1 MFARKPS
8 LIGQNWRPG
17 GLASSGVGTGSWMTS
32 QGKLPNLTR
41 PQLLMGP
48 GIHAPEPQ
56 SSPALIALS
65 ITALQKN
72 HSVGARESPEDE
84 PDAVV
89 PRRRQAGR
97 VDIYHG
103 VRVHLP
109 EVTQLHFHVHWI
121 LGTWCF
127 ASVYNSLHY
136 VSLAFRVIYRVIE
149 KLNLS
154 AVLLGH
160 LANPLTCTTSYEP
173 SFYLVI
179 SEITVLTG
187 PSSFWYSSFT
197 SGNLWLIHNKL
208 TCSFQLIIR
217 YTELQ
222 LGNRIPYMPNLP
234 TYWNILFKNPFFEL
248 HLDLS
253 LHILIFLFDH

>member
-48 GIHAPEPQ
+48 GIRAPELQ
-56 SSPALIALS
+56 GSPALIALS

-84 PDAVV
+84 PGAVV

-109 EVTQLHFHVHWI
+109 EVTQLHFHVH
-121 LGTWCF
+121 
-127 ASVYNSLHY
+127 
-136 VSLAFRVIYRVIE
+136 
-149 KLNLS
+149 
-154 AVLLGH
+154 
-160 LANPLTCTTSYEP
+160 
-173 SFYLVI
+173 
-179 SEITVLTG
+179 
-187 PSSFWYSSFT
+187 
-197 SGNLWLIHNKL
+197 
-208 TCSFQLIIR
+208 
-217 YTELQ
+217 
-222 LGNRIPYMPNLP
+222 
-234 TYWNILFKNPFFEL
+234 
-248 HLDLS
+248 
-253 LHILIFLFDH
+253 